1 MTGDR
6 RPSVVINAATSQPGK
21 MARSGRK
28 NKRASFQ
35 NCCATLEPRRH
46 ATDGI
51 THHAEACRAET
62 WAAGAS
68 SMRLELVLMVYRLWE
83 VTRSTHHF
91 SRGANTRRRA
101 TNGHG
106 NESRAVTAS
115 RTAPPFRLFLAP
127 RGPTTITSRHKSM
140 GERQECG
147 GKDGPH
153 GCRDAPRTRQ
163 SRRRRRVDPGTRPL
177 VDRGAPVPSWSMA
190 WCYKVDDDGAK
201 HLL

>member
-1 MTGDR
+1 MG
-6 RPSVVINAATSQPGK
+6 
-21 MARSGRK
+21 RSGRK

-51 THHAEACRAET
+51 THHAEACRADT

-68 SMRLELVLMVYRLWE
+68 SMRLELVLMVCRLWE

-115 RTAPPFRLFLAP
+115 RTAPPFVCSSLRAVQP
-127 RGPTTITSRHKSM
+127 PSHRVTKAWASGKSAAGRTDRTAAATRRGRAKAVDV
-140 GERQECG
+140 
-147 GKDGPH
+147 DGWIQ
-153 GCRDAPRTRQ
+153 G
-163 SRRRRRVDPGTRPL
+163 
-177 VDRGAPVPSWSMA
+177 PVPWWIAGLQCHHGRWHGATRLMMMA
-190 WCYKVDDDGAK
+190 QSTCCK
-201 HLL
+201 